1 MGGTHRFFGAMKE
14 PIFLKANTRAI
25 YGGRVYDTICRFV
38 YSIQLYLDICSIQRL
53 GRQDSHN
60 GSSAMVAVSL

>member
-1 MGGTHRFFGAMKE
+1 MI
-14 PIFLKANTRAI
+14 P
-25 YGGRVYDTICRFV
+25 FV
-38 YSIQLYLDICSIQRL
+38 DLFILYSYLYLDICSIQRL